1 MTGTGALS
9 APRWPRMR
17 PVEPELPMAD
27 IGPLRSR
34 NPYDICVCGDY
45 RRDHEGGTG
54 PVTFPAD
61 QVAGF
66 EPCRGFRLQTRSKAV
81 CRG

>member
-1 MTGTGALS
+1 MSGEGHLIPALS
-9 APRWPRMR
+9 A
-17 PVEPELPMAD
+17 A
-27 IGPLRSR
+27 R

-66 EPCRGFRLQTRSKAV
+66 VPCRGFRLQVRSKAV
-81 CRG
+81 SHG